1 MVHSFSQANLMK
13 VTSIFLY
20 SRLNPLITVH
30 QLSEDLPLS
39 WLDTP
44 FQLPL
49 PRRDPTLPP
58 GAPNL
63 GLVIIPS
70 NVTLNNEETVTPGK
84 ETCFTTYRVQP
95 DLSIVGDIYG
105 TQDTEIQSFAI
116 KSFVRRTE
124 ALSPRLTTDAES
136 ESEEEY
142 TRFQS
147 KRKMNFSS
155 VAEEVLSNTPFAN
168 MIKKKPGSRLRTE
181 ISDAVEQTEFRI
193 ETM

>member
-1 MVHSFSQANLMK
+1 ME
-13 VTSIFLY
+13 VTNIFLY

-49 PRRDPTLPP
+49 PRHDPALPTS
-58 GAPNL
+58 GPNL

-70 NVTLNNEETVTPGK
+70 NVTLNNEETVAQG
-84 ETCFTTYRVQP
+84 EGTCFTTYRLQP
-95 DLSIVGDIYG
+95 DLSIVGDMYG
-105 TQDTEIQSFAI
+105 TQDTDIQSFAM
-116 KSFVRRTE
+116 KPFVKRTE

-136 ESEEEY
+136 ENEEEWI
-142 TRFQS
+142 RFQS
-147 KRKMNFSS
+147 KRKMDFSS
-155 VAEEVLSNTPFAN
+155 VAEEVLSLTPIADL
-168 MIKKKPGSRLRTE
+168 IKTKSRSQLRNE
-181 ISDAVEQTEFRI
+181 ISEAVRESEFRV